1 MSHITI
7 RAASPANKERKQKQK
22 LPSKK
27 LWIKASHSVQDLSH
41 WKNSESTTRAY
52 TAKAS
57 YRILL
62 PNDKI
67 QSRGECININ
77 QNDTVI
83 KKCCGEKISEM
94 LLNFN
99 HKNYR
104 YLNCILNSAACIS
117 GLLVLF
123 GIIPADW
130 SYPIGIIW
138 MLLPIQIMLVANTNV
153 MWRIWRKSMS
163 PYLQVYV
170 SMLETWA
177 FCDLCNW
184 DKRIMVAAPPM
195 LLNQVMIINS
205 DAVYFHPKDKNMIL
219 SQVYIAILWKLIM
232 LFCLR
237 FSYFPDMHPR
247 KMITLMMPTETYSYN
262 NSTNTTIIENQEFFL
277 NNISVYA
284 GKTSSMIV
292 LLMGQIIF
300 RYRHPEQAYALR
312 THYTLKSNREWNKL
326 NRDNRIQKKESVKY
340 HVEETRDF
348 LEEVVV

>member
-77 QNDTVI
+77 QNDTVV
-83 KKCCGEKISEM
+83 KKCCGENISEI

-123 GIIPADW
+123 GVIPTDW
-130 SYPIGIIW
+130 SYPIGILW
-138 MLLPIQIMLVANTNV
+138 MLLPIQIMLVANTSV
-153 MWRIWRKSMS
+153 MWRIWRKSML
-163 PYLQVYV
+163 PYIQLYV
-170 SMLETWA
+170 SVTETWA
-177 FCDLCNW
+177 FCDLCDW
-184 DKRIMVAAPPM
+184 DTRIYIAAPSM
-195 LLNQVMIINS
+195 LFNQIMIINS
-205 DAVYFHPKDKNMIL
+205 DAVYFRPQNKKIIL
-219 SQVYIAILWKLIM
+219 AQVVVSILWKVI
-232 LFCLR
+232 CVAALR
-237 FSYFPDMHPR
+237 FGLYPNMTPR
-247 KMITLMMPTETYSYN
+247 IMFTIM
-262 NSTNTTIIENQEFFL
+262 TNPNFFL
-277 NNISVYA
+277 HNASV
-284 GKTSSMIV
+284 
-292 LLMGQIIF
+292 
-300 RYRHPEQAYALR
+300 
-312 THYTLKSNREWNKL
+312 
-326 NRDNRIQKKESVKY
+326 
-340 HVEETRDF
+340 
-348 LEEVVV
+348 

>member
-1 MSHITI
+1 MSEITI
-7 RAASPANKERKQKQK
+7 RAASPAHKNNKAKTPPKN
-22 LPSKK
+22 
-27 LWIKASHSVQDLSH
+27 LWMKASHSVQDISH
-41 WKNSESTTRAY
+41 WKNSESTTRAF

-62 PNDKI
+62 PDDNIK
-67 QSRGECININ
+67 SRGECININ
-77 QNDTVI
+77 QNDTVA
-83 KKCCGEKISEM
+83 KKICGEKTSEFF
-94 LLNFN
+94 LNLV

-104 YLNCILNSAACIS
+104 YLHTILNSFACVI
-117 GLLVLF
+117 GLLILF
-123 GIIPADW
+123 GEIPEQW
-130 SYPIGIIW
+130 SYFIGIMW
-138 MLLPIQIMLVANTNV
+138 MLLPIQILLVANTNV

-170 SMLETWA
+170 SLLETWA

-184 DKRIMVAAPPM
+184 DARIMVAAPPM

-205 DAVYFHPKDKNMIL
+205 DAVYFHPRDKNMIL
-219 SQVYIAILWKLIM
+219 SQVYVAILWKLIM

-237 FSYFPDMHPR
+237 FSYFPNMHPR
-247 KMITLMMPTETYSYN
+247 KMITLMMPTDNTMY
-262 NSTNTTIIENQEFFL
+262 NTTNNTITENQEFYL

-312 THYTLKSNREWNKL
+312 THYTVKSNREWNEM
-326 NRDNRIQKKESVKY
+326 NRNNRIQKKGSLKY

-348 LEEVVV
+348 LDEVVV